1 MATKIVVSQALSL
14 GLKTTQIICHGLPIR
29 PSFSIPAGTRAYL
42 REKLGMQKDARTV
55 MLIGGGEGMGKITEI
70 AEELSKRFART
81 IFANFLIQVFIRLSE
96 THQLVIICGNNRSLV
111 EKLSAKIWPFSVHA
125 KVLIFLKI

>member
-70 AEELSKRFART
+70 AEELWKRFART
-81 IFANFLIQVFIRLSE
+81 IFANFLI
-96 THQLVIICGNNRSLV
+96 TSLY
-111 EKLSAKIWPFSVHA
+111 
-125 KVLIFLKI
+125 